1 MRSKLQASSRE
12 TNKKVLLERLYYAQ
26 IKVSSKICWLAE
38 ATNLSAMKSLPAAL
52 TVEKHPSAD
61 YLTYDWF
68 KDLSETKT
76 HSGQGKIK
84 FWGPNR
90 EDCID
95 FGMRAAKA
103 SRTYL
108 NVFKI
113 ELQTV
118 THFKHLEQGRQT
130 HFTQWAT
137 YRPVLLSAGETSET
151 SLSVTI
157 KFNCTFNPRDI

>member
-1 MRSKLQASSRE
+1 M
-12 TNKKVLLERLYYAQ
+12 Q
-26 IKVSSKICWLAE
+26 IKVSSKIRWLAE
-38 ATNLSAMKSLPAAL
+38 ATNLSAMKSLPAEL
-52 TVEKHPSAD
+52 TVEKQPSAD
-61 YLTYDWF
+61 YLIYDWF

-90 EDCID
+90 ENCIN

-151 SLSVTI
+151 SLSVTV

>member
-26 IKVSSKICWLAE
+26 IKVSSKIRWLAE

>member
-26 IKVSSKICWLAE
+26 IKVSSKIRWLAE

-95 FGMRAAKA
+95 FEMRAAKA

-118 THFKHLEQGRQT
+118 THFKHLEQGGQT